1 MIFSVDLCDQ
11 YTESHLIERDL
22 MNSYRNLDIVVD
34 DKCLQVYGEVNGVM
48 KHRLMVSVEGHVFI
62 IFPPIC

>member
-11 YTESHLIERDL
+11 YTESHVIERDL
-22 MNSYRNLDIVVD
+22 MNWYRNLDIVVD
-34 DKCLQVYGEVNGVM
+34 DKCLQVYGEVNAVM